1 MGKIFLIRVIYVCI
15 DSEIRKEIVEKI
27 KSENRA
33 RINQ

>member
-1 MGKIFLIRVIYVCI
+1 MGKIFLIRVNYVCI
-15 DSEIRKEIVEKI
+15 DSEMRKAIVEKI